1 MADVFAK
8 LWTPKNVIRLIS
20 KKSCFRG
27 SFDKQ
32 HGKWDQRRLKF
43 DRQNL

>member
-8 LWTPKNVIRLIS
+8 FWTPENVVRLIS
-20 KKSCFRG
+20 KNSCFRG

-32 HGKWDQRRLKF
+32 HGKCDQILLKSE
-43 DRQNL
+43 

>member
-8 LWTPKNVIRLIS
+8 LWTLKNVFRLIS

-27 SFDKQ
+27 SFVKQ
-32 HGKWDQRRLKF
+32 HGKWDQILLKSE
-43 DRQNL
+43 RQNL